1 MRVTW
6 IALLIATIYT
16 SVDAFS
22 SGSFVALR
30 AGLPLARPP
39 RASLASQSRLKMSV
53 DQDAKMQRAR
63 KLADDAKAAM
73 DSAKEAEAK
82 ANLFRGKVGATH
94 LTLPTDWESLCS
106 I

>member
-16 SVDAFS
+16 AVDAFS

-30 AGLPLARPP
+30 AGLPLARHA
-39 RASLASQSRLKMSV
+39 RAHVAPQSRLKMSV

-82 ANLFRGKVGATH
+82 ANKFRGKVGATH
-94 LTLPTDWESLCS
+94 QTLPARQDSL
-106 I
+106 